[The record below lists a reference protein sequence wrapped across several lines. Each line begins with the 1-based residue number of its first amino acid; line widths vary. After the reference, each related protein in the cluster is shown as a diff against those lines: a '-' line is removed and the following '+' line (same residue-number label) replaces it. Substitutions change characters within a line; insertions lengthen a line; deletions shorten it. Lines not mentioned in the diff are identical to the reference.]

1 MLYRNRRRKLSC
13 PVKERYNLSTRAR
26 GIRTECT
33 VVHTGGD
40 AIYKRPVNSLGIVGV
55 AADIHEAAVASCGL
69 TVRSPEEGHNLRA
82 RNSRIGAE
90 GGSTGAGSDAVLD
103 GPQDCVIVVIARVNV
118 RERILVQHRCRASS
132 RSPQE
137 RHNLRT
143 GAGYI
148 RAEGITAGAAGDT
161 LVDSP
166 LHSIVVIVAE
176 GNIGKRQIVASDT
189 GDDYTASEDGIV
201 IVFGGRDGNSA
212 GRSDVSVFGAGDSDA
227 YLTFCKA
234 LDTAVFIN
242 RPMVSSELSH
252 VTPRC
257 VVSAGVNFGLS

>member
-13 PVKERYNLSTRAR
+13 PVKERYNLSTRAC
-26 GIRTECT
+26 GSRTECT

-40 AIYKRPVNSLGIVGV
+40 AICKRPVNSLGIVGV

-69 TVRSPEEGHNLRA
+69 TVRSPEESHNLRA

-90 GGSTGAGSDAVLD
+90 GGSTGAGSDAVLNR
-103 GPQDCVIVVIARVNV
+103 PKDCVIVIVSRTDV

-143 GAGYI
+143 GAGCI
-148 RAEGITAGAAGDT
+148 RAEGITAGATGDT

-166 LHSIVVIVAE
+166 LLRVFLFWCAVCRADCDACGRELNAKETPDGFLSHYFPFRKYGFPRSSIV
-176 GNIGKRQIVASDT
+176 
-189 GDDYTASEDGIV
+189 
-201 IVFGGRDGNSA
+201 
-212 GRSDVSVFGAGDSDA
+212 
-227 YLTFCKA
+227 
-234 LDTAVFIN
+234 
-242 RPMVSSELSH
+242 
-252 VTPRC
+252 
-257 VVSAGVNFGLS
+257 

>member
-1 MLYRNRRRKLSC
+1 MISGLILLQLMLYRNRRRKLSC
-13 PVKERYNLSTRAR
+13 PVKERYNLSTRAC

-40 AIYKRPVNSLGIVGV
+40 AICKRPVNSLGIVGG

-118 RERILVQHRCRASS
+118 RERILVQHRSRASS

-166 LHSIVVIVAE
+166 LPGTAAGGVFWRKLCGKKLNRSNEKIQNSSQKTI
-176 GNIGKRQIVASDT
+176 GNRRESLDENEAILKSCGNFTKT
-189 GDDYTASEDGIV
+189 GRIDET
-201 IVFGGRDGNSA
+201 
-212 GRSDVSVFGAGDSDA
+212 
-227 YLTFCKA
+227 
-234 LDTAVFIN
+234 
-242 RPMVSSELSH
+242 
-252 VTPRC
+252 
-257 VVSAGVNFGLS
+257 